1 MFGTI
6 LVADSGDKTSLK
18 TLCPEQVDQCEF
30 QWGQAHMTKPND
42 AALRAQLARVHD
54 ELEKATA
61 IHPGEKD
68 LLGGLLT
75 DVLTQASG
83 NGQVAG
89 QKHGIRESLEE
100 QARRFDADH
109 PQLAKVIER
118 LVSVLADMGI

>member
-1 MFGTI
+1 MKK
-6 LVADSGDKTSLK
+6 A
-18 TLCPEQVDQCEF
+18 
-30 QWGQAHMTKPND
+30 ND
-42 AALRAQLARVHD
+42 DALRAHLAQVHD

-75 DVLTQASG
+75 DVLDQASADG
-83 NGQVAG
+83 HAAG
-89 QKHGIRESLEE
+89 QKHGIRERLEE

-118 LVSVLADMGI
+118 LAGVLADMGI

>member
-1 MFGTI
+1 MERRSTE
-6 LVADSGDKTSLK
+6 L
-18 TLCPEQVDQCEF
+18 
-30 QWGQAHMTKPND
+30 QWGENMTKAND
-42 AALRAQLARVHD
+42 DALRAHLARVHD

-75 DVLTQASG
+75 DVLAQASG
-83 NGQVAG
+83 DDVEG
-89 QKHGIRESLEE
+89 QKPGIRERLEE

-118 LVSVLADMGI
+118 LVGVLADMGI